1 MAERRRAMAEPDAPV
16 ETPEPPTPEEEETPE
31 EDVPEPTV
39 PGEEEPAPVQAV
51 EPLLGLEEY
60 VSVAGLGTPAQAA
73 LKRWLQVTRHDM
85 HGHYPLA
92 EWQEYHQAMMAH
104 TG

>member
-1 MAERRRAMAEPDAPV
+1 V
-16 ETPEPPTPEEEETPE
+16 ETPEPPTPEEETPD

-39 PGEEEPAPVQAV
+39 PGEEEPEPVQAV

-60 VSVAGLGTPAQAA
+60 VSVAGLSTPAQAA

-85 HGHYPLA
+85 YGHCTLA
-92 EWQEYHQAMMAH
+92 QWQEYHKEMLAY

>member
-1 MAERRRAMAEPDAPV
+1 MSERRRGMAEPETPV
-16 ETPEPPTPEEEETPE
+16 EPPEPSPGEEETPE

-39 PGEEEPAPVQAV
+39 PGEEEPEPVQAVV

-85 HGHYPLA
+85 HGHHPLA
-92 EWQEYHQAMMAH
+92 QWQEYHQAMMQH
-104 TG
+104 T

>member
-1 MAERRRAMAEPDAPV
+1 MAERRRGMAEPETPV
-16 ETPEPPTPEEEETPE
+16 EPPEPPAPGEEEETPD

-39 PGEEEPAPVQAV
+39 PSEPEPEQAVV

-60 VSVAGLGTPAQAA
+60 VSVAALSTPAQAA

-92 EWQEYHQAMMAH
+92 QWQEYHTQMMAH

>member
-1 MAERRRAMAEPDAPV
+1 MTERRRATAEPETPV
-16 ETPEPPTPEEEETPE
+16 ETPEPAAPGEEEETPE

-39 PGEEEPAPVQAV
+39 PGEPEPEQAVV
-51 EPLLGLEEY
+51 EPLLGLEAY
-60 VSVAGLGTPAQAA
+60 VSVAGLSTPAQAA

-85 HGHYPLA
+85 HGHCTLA
-92 EWQEYHQAMMAH
+92 QWQEYHQAMLAH